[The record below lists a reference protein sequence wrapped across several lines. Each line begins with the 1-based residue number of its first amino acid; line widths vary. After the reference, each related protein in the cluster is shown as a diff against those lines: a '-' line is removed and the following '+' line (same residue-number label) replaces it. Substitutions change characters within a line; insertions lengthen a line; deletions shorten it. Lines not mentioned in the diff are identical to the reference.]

1 MNVHRLYNN
10 KYSYRNREP
19 RLRFFKYSPS
29 QYHRGSDKKKF
40 WRQSVFISRR
50 ESRVSP
56 SNPSLSLVHST
67 GPGRFPSNFNR
78 GPAKKTRPGDT
89 RAAGALFESRCF
101 SLVVSART
109 TRGALLS
116 LSLSVTPSARCGVVS
131 GQRRAAWRP
140 CQALLFSPGLCKIR
154 PLCSSTTD
162 LSTRFIH
169 QPNPIL
175 FLPLSYRSSSPLSPP
190 LSLSVS
196 LSLVSPAPSKFVP
209 SYSQPYQRPRV
220 CVSTSTFTGACLRSN
235 TRFLRP
241 RVEHPPLCPRAHS
254 TLHSLARSLA
264 RSGPLAAPFLL
275 DLPFR
280 GRSSSRYAAQ
290 YCKQPA
296 KRTFA
301 RMQTVH
307 RPPVTAFYIS
317 PWWRADASCIRPRT
331 TRNPPDPRPDE
342 TRRAQKLFAVT
353 EIFRW
358 DNCIYRGGKHLVLG
372 IIGRRYE
379 KLKGTRENKWNI
391 LLIIYE
397 FIIDC
402 FYLVVRSCSFS
413 DKCRKWFKRWN
424 IIIRWWSIWIVSECK
439 ASSSFEA
446 NILTFCKYCRSLRRA
461 SRINDLVKL

>member
-10 KYSYRNREP
+10 KYSYRNREAI
-19 RLRFFKYSPS
+19 LRFFKYSPS

-56 SNPSLSLVHST
+56 SNPSLSLVHSGAST

-109 TRGALLS
+109 TRGALLN

-402 FYLVVRSCSFS
+402 IF
-413 DKCRKWFKRWN
+413 
-424 IIIRWWSIWIVSECK
+424 IW
-439 ASSSFEA
+439 
-446 NILTFCKYCRSLRRA
+446 LL
-461 SRINDLVKL
+461 DLVLFLINIW

>member
-29 QYHRGSDKKKF
+29 QYHRGSDKKIF

-56 SNPSLSLVHST
+56 SNPSLSLVHSGAST

-264 RSGPLAAPFLL
+264 LAPLPRPF
-275 DLPFR
+275 
-280 GRSSSRYAAQ
+280 SS
-290 YCKQPA
+290 
-296 KRTFA
+296 TFHFVA
-301 RMQTVH
+301 V
-307 RPPVTAFYIS
+307 
-317 PWWRADASCIRPRT
+317 RPRGT
-331 TRNPPDPRPDE
+331 LLNTVNNRRKEPLPVCKPCTVRPWLRFTYRRGDGPMRAAFDHVPREIHRIPDQTRPGELRNCLPLLKYSDGI
-342 TRRAQKLFAVT
+342 TVYT
-353 EIFRW
+353 E
-358 DNCIYRGGKHLVLG
+358 
-372 IIGRRYE
+372 E
-379 KLKGTRENKWNI
+379 ENI
-391 LLIIYE
+391 
-397 FIIDC
+397 
-402 FYLVVRSCSFS
+402 
-413 DKCRKWFKRWN
+413 
-424 IIIRWWSIWIVSECK
+424 
-439 ASSSFEA
+439 
-446 NILTFCKYCRSLRRA
+446 
-461 SRINDLVKL
+461 